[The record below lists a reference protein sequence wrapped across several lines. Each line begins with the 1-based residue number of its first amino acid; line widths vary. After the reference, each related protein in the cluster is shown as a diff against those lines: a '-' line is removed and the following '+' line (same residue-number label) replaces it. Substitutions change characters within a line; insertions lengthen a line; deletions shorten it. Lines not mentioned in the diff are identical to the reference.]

1 MQHCA
6 PIVALPHFNAKVVR
20 IALCEVKASL
30 YVNLVS
36 QIPFA
41 PSDFSSL
48 NSTQFLSPT
57 WSRLHLLDGTQLVG
71 SVARHAEVVVALEN
85 ELEVAKL
92 ES

>member
-1 MQHCA
+1 MQS
-6 PIVALPHFNAKVVR
+6 
-20 IALCEVKASL
+20 KACL

-41 PSDFSSL
+41 PSDLSSL

-57 WSRLHLLDGTQLVG
+57 WSRLRFLNCTQLVR
-71 SVARHAEVVVALEN
+71 SVARHADVVVALEN
-85 ELEVAKL
+85 KLEVAKL